1 MEFLLILN
9 EMVENYAVSSCQL
22 NEIHSREKLW
32 KGRIHIHG
40 AYLWVFIFSL
50 DWGMHVCVCVCV
62 YINLNS
68 PDIFQWA
75 HILKN
80 FIGG

>member
-9 EMVENYAVSSCQL
+9 EMVENYAVSYCQL

-32 KGRIHIHG
+32 KGRIHG

-50 DWGMHVCVCVCV
+50 DRDMHVCV
-62 YINLNS
+62 YI
-68 PDIFQWA
+68 
-75 HILKN
+75 
-80 FIGG
+80 

>member
-22 NEIHSREKLW
+22 NEIHSRENLW

-50 DWGMHVCVCVCV
+50 DWGMHVYVCVCVCVCVCV
-62 YINLNS
+62 YT
-68 PDIFQWA
+68 
-75 HILKN
+75 
-80 FIGG
+80 